1 MKGFWSYFWVV
12 YMLFFAIPFPML
24 IYYNTREGLSDT
36 NPYLAITWL
45 LLSVILWGMVAQR
58 WFRNWI
64 LLPFKMKW
72 NIDYLLGEG
81 EKREARVIESKDGKQ
96 VKSDMITKEMTIS
109 LRNFVGT
116 EITEKLE
123 LVDSRPGEMRYE
135 KGRIIYLMIDKTLK
149 ARPYLIVDTT
159 QADVKMGRM
168 LLLILAWLGLVG
180 AIVWYYY
187 FSYNMEN
194 DGYGWRFMKF
204 YHPLVLCPLILF
216 IARFGLGMLL
226 KLFSGGD
233 PDTLLRIKYYGVRTN
248 AQVVAASQTG
258 TYINE
263 QPQIKFELRY
273 QDEYGKT
280 YTATLKKI
288 VPLIDLGMAR
298 QETVSI
304 FYLKEKP
311 SEVAFAG
318 DLDGLN

>member
-36 NPYLAITWL
+36 NPYLAIAWL
-45 LLSVILWGMVAQR
+45 LLSVILWGILIWR

-64 LLPFKMKW
+64 LMPFKMRR
-72 NIDYLLGEG
+72 NIDYLLREG
-81 EKREARVIESKDGKQ
+81 EKREARVVESKDGKQ
-96 VKSDMITKEMTIS
+96 VKTDMITKEMTLG

-135 KGRIIYLMIDKTLK
+135 KGRIIHLMIDKALK
-149 ARPYLIVDTT
+149 LRPYLIVDTT
-159 QADVKMGRM
+159 QANVKAGRM
-168 LLLILAWLGLVG
+168 LLIVLVWLGLVG
-180 AIVWYYY
+180 AIIWYYY

-216 IARFGLGMLL
+216 VSRLGLGMLL
-226 KLFSGGD
+226 KLFSGSD
-233 PDTLLRIKYYGVRTN
+233 PDTLLHIKYYGVQTM
-248 AQVVAASQTG
+248 AEVVSATQTG

-263 QPQIKFELRY
+263 QPQVKFELRY
-273 QDEYGKT
+273 QDTNGKT

-288 VPLIDLGMAR
+288 VSLIDIGMVREKA
-298 QETVSI
+298 VPI
-304 FYLKEKP
+304 FYLKDKP
-311 SEVAFAG
+311 SEVAFAE
-318 DLDGLN
+318 DLADLN